1 MLPQQSVMRHQ
12 MTRSGSGPAILAA
25 MSPREL
31 DHLMEYA
38 SVVEVPARRVLL
50 NEGLR
55 PTHLY
60 ILLDGTAELF
70 VRRGRRESSLELV
83 KRDVP
88 FVLAAVVKD
97 APYLMSARTVS
108 DARILCLSAARFRTS
123 MRRDPGLALATTAAM
138 SDAYRSVVRQFRI
151 HRLHCAQTRLAHYL
165 IGLQHKAPGANT
177 VTLEVSKRRLASLLG
192 IKPES
197 LSRVFAG
204 LSNYGVQVDG
214 NNITIADFRVLEDL
228 SQYDYDLENE

>member
-1 MLPQQSVMRHQ
+1 MRHL
-12 MTRSGSGPAILAA
+12 MTRTGSGPTILAG
-25 MSPREL
+25 MTPREL
-31 DHLMEYA
+31 DHLMEFA
-38 SVVEVPARRVLL
+38 SVIEVPARKVLL
-50 NEGLR
+50 NEGMR
-55 PTHLY
+55 PTHLH
-60 ILLDGTAELF
+60 IVLEGTAELF
-70 VRRGRRESSLELV
+70 VRRGRKESSLALV
-83 KRDVP
+83 KRDMP

-108 DARILCLSAARFRTS
+108 DARILCLSANVFRSS
-123 MRRDPGLALATTAAM
+123 MRRDSGLALATATAM

-165 IGLQHKAPGANT
+165 IGLQHKSPGADT

-204 LSNYGVQVDG
+204 LSHYGVQVDG
-214 NNITIADFRVLEDL
+214 NNITIADFRALEDL
-228 SQYDYDLENE
+228 SQYDYDLDNE